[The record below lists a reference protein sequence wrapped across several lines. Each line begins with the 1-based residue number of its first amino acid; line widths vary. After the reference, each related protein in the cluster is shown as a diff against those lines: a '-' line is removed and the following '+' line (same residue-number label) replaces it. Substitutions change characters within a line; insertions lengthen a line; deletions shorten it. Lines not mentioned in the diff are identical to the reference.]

1 MPRVE
6 RQAAQRRGRL
16 AETLAVWW
24 LRVRLYRI
32 LARDWRS
39 PVGELDIVARRG
51 HILAIIEVKHRA
63 SLVQAAE
70 AVSQRQQRRILRATE
85 QFVALHPGLEK
96 LDWRFDVLLLAP
108 GRLPRH
114 WLDAFR
120 P

>member
-1 MPRVE
+1 MARAE
-6 RQAAQRRGRL
+6 RQAAQRRGRF
-16 AETLAVWW
+16 AETMAVWW
-24 LRVRLYRI
+24 LRLRFYRI

-63 SLVQAAE
+63 DFVQAAE
-70 AVSQRQQRRILRATE
+70 AVSMRQRKRILRATE
-85 QFVALHPGLEK
+85 QFVAGRAGLQR

-108 GRLPRH
+108 GRFPRH

>member
-1 MPRVE
+1 MPRAE

-24 LRVRLYRI
+24 LRARLSRI

-39 PVGELDIVARRG
+39 PAGELDIVARRG

-63 SLVQAAE
+63 GLVQAAE
-70 AVSQRQQRRILRATE
+70 AVSQRQQKRILRATE
-85 QFVALHPGLEK
+85 LFVARRPGLEN

-108 GRLPRH
+108 GRWPRH